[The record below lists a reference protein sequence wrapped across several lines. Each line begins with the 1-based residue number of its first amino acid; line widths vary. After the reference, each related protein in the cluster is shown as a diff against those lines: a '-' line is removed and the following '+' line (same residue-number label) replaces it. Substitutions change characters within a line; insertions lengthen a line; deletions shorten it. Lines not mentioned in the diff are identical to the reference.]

1 MGTWFAEHAIAV
13 AISLIGG
20 FVATF
25 LAKKS
30 GAIMDAIEEK
40 LNIDI
45 DDKLEE
51 RIQSIIRKVVMAI
64 TQTYVKGLKKSGEFD
79 GEAQKEALSKAI
91 EDAGKIIRE
100 ELGFNISKDALT
112 LAIEA
117 ELGEIKE
124 VERVV
129 GGANGPK
136 KCVKKTKRKS
146 CS

>member
-20 FVATF
+20 FIATF

-30 GAIMDAIEEK
+30 GVIMDAIEDK
-40 LNIDI
+40 LNMDI

-51 RIQSIIRKVVMAI
+51 RIQAIIRKVVMSI

-79 GEAQKEALSKAI
+79 DEAKEEALKKAI
-91 EDAGKIIRE
+91 EEAGDIIKG
-100 ELGFNISKDALT
+100 ELGVEVPIGALAI
-112 LAIEA
+112 AIEA
-117 ELGEIKE
+117 EIGEIKE
-124 VERVV
+124 VEKII

-136 KCVKKTKRKS
+136 KFVKKKARKKRS
-146 CS
+146 